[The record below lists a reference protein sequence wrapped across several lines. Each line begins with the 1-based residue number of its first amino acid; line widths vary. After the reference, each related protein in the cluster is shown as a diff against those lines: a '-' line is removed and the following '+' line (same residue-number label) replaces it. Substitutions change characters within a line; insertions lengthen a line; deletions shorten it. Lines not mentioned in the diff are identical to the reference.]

1 MSSSV
6 ETPSA
11 TGQWWQV
18 DDAELR
24 TALTDMQTTMRRNYH
39 AMLEMIREADSRG
52 LANASGYPNLP
63 ALLADMLRIPRAH
76 ATQCVEHASLVI
88 QAGSITGVAVEPPLP
103 RAGQALADG
112 AIGGDHVASIA
123 TTMAA
128 LPCWADADWVDTAVR
143 EDVEATLV
151 NTAYSADARTI
162 TKLGRM
168 ILERLDQDGPE
179 PRDADLTRQ
188 PNELRTH
195 TTREGRMRFTGD
207 IDAEAAALF
216 TELLGPL
223 AKPRPTNGRDPR
235 DTPERLGDAFVDIL
249 RLAAGNDDVPS
260 QGGEKP
266 TVVVTVP
273 LEVLEKELGA
283 AMLEGGTFLS
293 AAHARMLACDCRI
306 VPMVLGSH
314 SEPLDIGRAERN
326 IPTGIRR
333 ALVQRDRGCSFPNC
347 DRPAKWSQCHH
358 IRIGRTVARRN

>member
-1 MSSSV
+1 
-6 ETPSA
+6 
-11 TGQWWQV
+11 
-18 DDAELR
+18 
-24 TALTDMQTTMRRNYH
+24 
-39 AMLEMIREADSRG
+39 
-52 LANASGYPNLP
+52 
-63 ALLADMLRIPRAH
+63 
-76 ATQCVEHASLVI
+76 
-88 QAGSITGVAVEPPLP
+88 
-103 RAGQALADG
+103 
-112 AIGGDHVASIA
+112 
-123 TTMAA
+123 
-128 LPCWADADWVDTAVR
+128 
-143 EDVEATLV
+143 
-151 NTAYSADARTI
+151 
-162 TKLGRM
+162 
-168 ILERLDQDGPE
+168 
-179 PRDADLTRQ
+179 
-188 PNELRTH
+188 
-195 TTREGRMRFTGD
+195 
-207 IDAEAAALF
+207 
-216 TELLGPL
+216 
-223 AKPRPTNGRDPR
+223 
-235 DTPERLGDAFVDIL
+235 VDIL